1 MSRTVNTETLRA
13 WLEAGRPITV
23 LDVRSAADREQWS
36 IPGSRHVDAYEAL
49 RQGAAGALAYLDLPI
64 DRAVVTVCNAGRVSL
79 LAADVLERRGFDVRS
94 LDGGM
99 QAWSLAWNLA
109 DVPAGNDDAAVVQ
122 VRRTGK
128 GCLSYVVASG
138 GEAAVVDPS
147 VEADVY
153 VAVARSRGWTIRQV
167 IDTHVHADHLS
178 RARALADRTN
188 ATVRLP
194 ANRRA
199 TCAFTPIADGERL
212 RVGRAALTAIATP
225 GHTDESMS
233 FVLDGRAVF
242 TGDTLFVDGVG
253 RPDLHAAP
261 DEARARAQALFSS
274 LARLRTLPADLLVL
288 PAHTSA
294 PVPFD
299 GRPVAARLGDIAPW
313 LASWL
318 ESEAGFVARVTSQL
332 PPAPPNFARI
342 VELNERGESPDRDP
356 VTLEAG
362 ANRCAVR

>member
-1 MSRTVNTETLRA
+1 MARTVTTDTLRS
-13 WLEAGRPITV
+13 W
-23 LDVRSAADREQWS
+23 
-36 IPGSRHVDAYEAL
+36 
-49 RQGAAGALAYLDLPI
+49 
-64 DRAVVTVCNAGRVSL
+64 
-79 LAADVLERRGFDVRS
+79 

-109 DVPAGNDDAAVVQ
+109 DVPAGKEDAAVVQ

-138 GEAAVVDPS
+138 GAAAVIDPS
-147 VEADVY
+147 ADVEVY
-153 VAVARSRGWTIRQV
+153 VALARRRGWTVTQV

-178 RARALADRTN
+178 RARALADRTG

-199 TCAFTPIADGERL
+199 TCAFAPIADGERL
-212 RVGRAALTAIATP
+212 CVGGAALTAIATP
-225 GHTDESMS
+225 GHTDESLS
-233 FVLDGRAVF
+233 FVLDGLAIF

-261 DEARARAQALFSS
+261 DAARAKAQALFRS
-274 LARLRTLPADLLVL
+274 LSRLRALPADLLVL

-299 GRPVAARLGDIAPW
+299 GRPVAARLRDIEPW

-318 ESEAGFVARVTSQL
+318 ASEDGFVARVTSQL
-332 PPAPPNFARI
+332 PPTPPNFARI
-342 VELNERGESPDRDP
+342 VALNERGESPEGNP
-356 VTLEAG
+356 VELEAG

>member
-1 MSRTVNTETLRA
+1 MAPTVTTDTLRS
-13 WLEAGRPITV
+13 WLDAGRPVSI
-23 LDVRSAADREQWS
+23 LDVRSAADREQWA
-36 IPGSRHVDAYEAL
+36 IPGSRHVDVYDAL
-49 RQGAAGALAYLDLPI
+49 RQGETGALWDLDLPA

-79 LAADVLERRGFDVRS
+79 LAADVLEQRGFDVRS

-109 DVPAGNDDAAVVQ
+109 DVPAGKEDAAVVQ

-138 GEAAVVDPS
+138 GAAAVIDPS
-147 VEADVY
+147 ADVEVY
-153 VAVARSRGWTIRQV
+153 VALARRRGWTVTQV

-178 RARALADRTN
+178 RARALADRTG

-199 TCAFTPIADGERL
+199 TCAFAPIADGERL
-212 RVGRAALTAIATP
+212 CVGGAALTAIATP
-225 GHTDESMS
+225 GHTDESLS
-233 FVLDGRAVF
+233 FVLDGLAIF

-261 DEARARAQALFSS
+261 DAARAKAQALFRS
-274 LARLRTLPADLLVL
+274 LSRLRALPADLLVL

-299 GRPVAARLGDIAPW
+299 GRPVAARLRDIEPW

-318 ESEAGFVARVTSQL
+318 ASEDGFVARVTSQL
-332 PPAPPNFARI
+332 PPTPPNFARI
-342 VELNERGESPDRDP
+342 VALIERGESPEGNP
-356 VTLEAG
+356 VELEAG

>member
-1 MSRTVNTETLRA
+1 MARTVTTDTLRS
-13 WLEAGRPITV
+13 W
-23 LDVRSAADREQWS
+23 
-36 IPGSRHVDAYEAL
+36 
-49 RQGAAGALAYLDLPI
+49 
-64 DRAVVTVCNAGRVSL
+64 
-79 LAADVLERRGFDVRS
+79 

-109 DVPAGNDDAAVVQ
+109 DVPAGKEDAAVVQ

-138 GEAAVVDPS
+138 GEAAVIDPS
-147 VEADVY
+147 ADVEIY
-153 VAVARSRGWTIRQV
+153 VALARRRGWTVTQV

-178 RARALADRTN
+178 RARALADRTG

-199 TCAFTPIADGERL
+199 TCAFAPIADGERL
-212 RVGRAALTAIATP
+212 CVGGAALTAIATP
-225 GHTDESMS
+225 GHTDESLS
-233 FVLDGRAVF
+233 FVLDGLAIF

-261 DEARARAQALFSS
+261 DAARAKAQALFRS
-274 LARLRTLPADLLVL
+274 LSRLRALPADLLVL

-299 GRPVAARLGDIAPW
+299 GRPVAARLRDIEPW

-318 ESEAGFVARVTSQL
+318 ASEDGFVARVTSQL
-332 PPAPPNFARI
+332 PPTPPNFARI
-342 VELNERGESPDRDP
+342 VALNERGESPEGDP
-356 VTLEAG
+356 VELEAG

>member
-1 MSRTVNTETLRA
+1 MARTVTTDTLRS
-13 WLEAGRPITV
+13 W
-23 LDVRSAADREQWS
+23 
-36 IPGSRHVDAYEAL
+36 
-49 RQGAAGALAYLDLPI
+49 
-64 DRAVVTVCNAGRVSL
+64 
-79 LAADVLERRGFDVRS
+79 

-109 DVPAGNDDAAVVQ
+109 DVPAGKEDAAVVQ

-138 GEAAVVDPS
+138 GEAAVIDPS
-147 VEADVY
+147 ADVEIY
-153 VAVARSRGWTIRQV
+153 VALARRRGWTVTQV

-178 RARALADRTN
+178 RARALADRTG

-199 TCAFTPIADGERL
+199 TCAFAPIADGERL
-212 RVGRAALTAIATP
+212 CVGGAALTAIATP
-225 GHTDESMS
+225 GHTDESLS
-233 FVLDGRAVF
+233 FVLDGLAIF

-261 DEARARAQALFSS
+261 DAARAKAQALFRS
-274 LARLRTLPADLLVL
+274 LSRLRALPTDLLVL

-299 GRPVAARLGDIAPW
+299 GRPVAARLRDIEPW

-318 ESEAGFVARVTSQL
+318 ASEDGFVARVTSQL
-332 PPAPPNFARI
+332 PPTPPNFARI
-342 VELNERGESPDRDP
+342 VALNERGESPEGNP
-356 VTLEAG
+356 VELEAG

>member
-1 MSRTVNTETLRA
+1 
-13 WLEAGRPITV
+13 
-23 LDVRSAADREQWS
+23 
-36 IPGSRHVDAYEAL
+36 
-49 RQGAAGALAYLDLPI
+49 
-64 DRAVVTVCNAGRVSL
+64 VTVCNAGRVSL

-147 VEADVY
+147 VEVDVY

-199 TCAFTPIADGERL
+199 TGAFTPIADGERL

-261 DEARARAQALFSS
+261 NEARARAQALFSS
-274 LARLRTLPADLLVL
+274 LTRLRSLPADLLVL

-299 GRPVAARLGDIAPW
+299 GRLVAARLCDIGPW

-332 PPAPPNFARI
+332 PPAPPNFAHI
-342 VELNERGESPDRDP
+342 VELNERGELPDRDP
-356 VTLEAG
+356 VELEAG

>member
-1 MSRTVNTETLRA
+1 MARTVTTDTLRS
-13 WLEAGRPITV
+13 W
-23 LDVRSAADREQWS
+23 
-36 IPGSRHVDAYEAL
+36 
-49 RQGAAGALAYLDLPI
+49 
-64 DRAVVTVCNAGRVSL
+64 
-79 LAADVLERRGFDVRS
+79 

-109 DVPAGNDDAAVVQ
+109 DVPAGKEDAAVVQ

-138 GEAAVVDPS
+138 GEAAVIDPS
-147 VEADVY
+147 ADVEIY
-153 VAVARSRGWTIRQV
+153 VALARRRGWTVTQV

-178 RARALADRTN
+178 RARALADRTG

-199 TCAFTPIADGERL
+199 TCAFAPIADGERL
-212 RVGRAALTAIATP
+212 CVGGAALTAIATP
-225 GHTDESMS
+225 GHTDESLS
-233 FVLDGRAVF
+233 FVLDGLAIF

-261 DEARARAQALFSS
+261 DAARAKAQALFRS
-274 LARLRTLPADLLVL
+274 LSRLRALPADLLVL

-299 GRPVAARLGDIAPW
+299 GRPVAARLRDIEPW

-318 ESEAGFVARVTSQL
+318 ASEDGFVARVTSQL
-332 PPAPPNFARI
+332 PPTPPNFARI
-342 VELNERGESPDRDP
+342 VALNERGESPEGNP
-356 VTLEAG
+356 VELEAG